1 MVLLQARL
9 SLLRALA
16 AVWRVGEEQVQL
28 YTALSKPS
36 LHTSQTEATI
46 GRAMLPVLTIHSKQP
61 GLTSAPN
68 SNRVRR
74 PAISLMHLLSH
85 SLGQVD

>member
-1 MVLLQARL
+1 MVCLQARL

-28 YTALSKPS
+28 YTSLSKPC

-46 GRAMLPVLTIHSKQP
+46 GRATLPVLSTHSKQP
-61 GLTSAPN
+61 GLTSTPN
-68 SNRVRR
+68 FNKVRSPSVQLYGLAVVYFR
-74 PAISLMHLLSH
+74 T
-85 SLGQVD
+85 G

>member
-1 MVLLQARL
+1 MVFLQARM

-16 AVWRVGEEQVQL
+16 AVWQVGEEQVQL
-28 YTALSKPS
+28 YTALRKPS

-46 GRAMLPVLTIHSKQP
+46 GRATLLLLSIHSKQP

-68 SNRVRR
+68 SNKVRSSSDQPCGLAVAYFR
-74 PAISLMHLLSH
+74 I
-85 SLGQVD
+85 G